1 MVVETIEREKRTDRL
16 FFALSDA
23 TRRDI
28 VTQTLDRERSV
39 SELGRLYPISLTA
52 VQKHV
57 EVLVDAGLVSKHR
70 SGREQLVRG
79 EVNQLRRATY
89 CSTNSKRCGAPA
101 SNASK
106 TSSTK
111 PLERKAHD
119 RLECRQERRG
129 QDNGHHRRVH
139 DVHHQRVAA
148 VGRPAPLE
156 RWWGP
161 PGFPATFEHHD
172 LTPGGTITYFMSGP
186 DGGDRFDGTWNVV
199 EVDAPT
205 RLVVEDAIVEDDGTP
220 SDGNSMTRME
230 IDIEAAGDTTRM
242 ILTTHFDSLEGM
254 EQAIAMGVVEGMKA
268 WMSQIDALLAEVA
281 A

>member
-1 MVVETIEREKRTDRL
+1 MTVT
-16 FFALSDA
+16 ALRKDP
-23 TRRDI
+23 
-28 VTQTLDRERSV
+28 QTLT
-39 SELGRLYPISLTA
+39 LTLEA
-52 VQKHV
+52 
-57 EVLVDAGLVSKHR
+57 EF
-70 SGREQLVRG
+70 
-79 EVNQLRRATY
+79 
-89 CSTNSKRCGAPA
+89 
-101 SNASK
+101 NASA
-106 TSSTK
+106 
-111 PLERKAHD
+111 ERVWQLWAD
-119 RLECRQERRG
+119 PRL
-129 QDNGHHRRVH
+129 
-139 DVHHQRVAA
+139 
-148 VGRPAPLE
+148 LE

-254 EQAIAMGVVEGMKA
+254 DQAIAIGVVEGMKA
-268 WMSQIDALLAEVA
+268 CMSQIDALLAEVA